1 MESGRKREEGQ
12 REDRKGLLTTLPLDN
27 LHVGTRPPRDNQVCE
42 VSAVSVALTGGR
54 VSASL
59 CRDVTWEEGDTL
71 NPHFCINDGASI
83 VRLVCLSGD
92 GRHGVGLAGFCSVS

>member
-27 LHVGTRPPRDNQVCE
+27 LHVGTRPPR
-42 VSAVSVALTGGR
+42 R

-59 CRDVTWEEGDTL
+59 RRDVTWEEGDTL